1 MATVSPVADAL
12 IRPQVPE
19 GAEKWQY
26 LVVPLQEAKDSRRPT
41 IRGHPTSSTT
51 SVGRVG
57 KPSACR
63 SSTATSWPGQSC
75 CSSDRSTDLNALGR
89 DRGEPTD
96 PAIPSTPSRSPAS
109 KDEGFLPRAAEC
121 FRAMPGRAARRHGRP
136 SGGFPYWFLNGDL
149 AMATHVWE
157 GIRQAVPDKG
167 AGGVTRATRP
177 VEVPP
182 TCRQLRVQPGELEL
196 RAALSAG
203 GRRLS
208 LVLWRALVLNEPA
221 VLELEPAGARN
232 TRP

>member
-109 KDEGFLPRAAEC
+109 KDEWLLAARRRVLPRDAGPR
-121 FRAMPGRAARRHGRP
+121 RASSDGRAADSLIGSSTRPRDGDARVGGHPTGSSRQGRRRRDPGYPAGGSP
-136 SGGFPYWFLNGDL
+136 SDL
-149 AMATHVWE
+149 
-157 GIRQAVPDKG
+157 QAASSPTRG
-167 AGGVTRATRP
+167 AGTTR
-177 VEVPP
+177 
-182 TCRQLRVQPGELEL
+182 C
-196 RAALSAG
+196 LSAR